1 MSIQIIH
8 SSSTKSDLLAKGP
21 VPVPLSE
28 PACHISAL
36 EIKVPER
43 KNCKTGIW
51 ECSRGRFERPVA
63 AGEVM
68 HILCGSGEFTSQDGS
83 VYAFR
88 SGDTLFFPPNTFGIW
103 TIQET
108 LRKVY
113 VLI

>member
-8 SSSTKSDLLAKGP
+8 SSSTTSDLLVKGQ

-36 EIKVPER
+36 EVNVPER
-43 KNCKTGIW
+43 LDCKTGIW
-51 ECSRGRFERPVA
+51 ECSRGRFERQVA

-68 HILCGSGEFTSQDGS
+68 HILCGSGEFTSHDGT
-83 VYAFR
+83 VFAFK
-88 SGDTLFFPPNTFGIW
+88 SGDTLFFPPNTCGIW
-103 TIQET
+103 AIQET